1 MTNALIKVFVVFFRS
16 DYLDVETFF
25 KKGSNLIQKYRDNFN
40 ADSLVSQNIL
50 KEKENIPLFQLLSMY
65 LISYY
70 RSKIYS

>member
-1 MTNALIKVFVVFFRS
+1 ML
-16 DYLDVETFF
+16 VEFKKTFF

-50 KEKENIPLFQLLSMY
+50 KEKENIPLFKLLSMY